1 MTSAGT
7 SKRRHYRQRRAPHEP
22 PNRPFGGGRRTP
34 DRSGALQYVHD
45 FSLAELY
52 VQASCP
58 SLQLPLGFAISV
70 LGGCLLSPAL
80 QAADSA
86 PSASAAHQPAAP
98 SREAQAQYHILA
110 GEVAAGRKQPQVA
123 AEEFIQALDFVSD
136 PALAA
141 RATMLALSANDA
153 DLALNGARKWL
164 KLEPTSLEAR
174 EVILR
179 LALRAGLVDDSF
191 QQCMAIVADHP
202 GGPDDGFR
210 HVALLLSQEEDHAA
224 SALLLMERLVTTQP
238 KRSGAWHAQGLLA
251 LRFNDI
257 DLAERSAREAM
268 RLEPGSKEAPLLL
281 TGVLVRKGD
290 FTESDRLL
298 ENQVRNNPIESDL
311 RLGYTRLLIEANQKG
326 RARKQLKAVLKHEA
340 DNTDAQYMLG
350 LLDLDEGKLDEAE
363 LRFKALSTGKERGV
377 DAHYYLGRIAERRD
391 QFENALKEYTLVS
404 SGQQVLD
411 ATIRRATMLARLGRL
426 PDARATLEQLRE
438 QYPQLAP
445 RLYVIEGQ
453 LLGDAGEL
461 DEGQRLYSEALK
473 LYENDPELLYARSLI
488 NERMQRLDEAE
499 SDLRAVLVREP
510 ADARALNAL
519 GFMLTVHGT
528 RLDEA
533 ERLIVKALEL
543 TPQDPSVI
551 DSMGWLR
558 FRQGRASEAVALLA
572 RAYEAFPDPE
582 VAAHFGEALW
592 STGERER
599 AQQVW
604 KKAQETAPD
613 HPVLQETV
621 KRLMP

>member
-1 MTSAGT
+1 M
-7 SKRRHYRQRRAPHEP
+7 
-22 PNRPFGGGRRTP
+22 
-34 DRSGALQYVHD
+34 
-45 FSLAELY
+45 
-52 VQASCP
+52 
-58 SLQLPLGFAISV
+58 
-70 LGGCLLSPAL
+70 L
-80 QAADSA
+80 QAADA
-86 PSASAAHQPAAP
+86 GTTASATHQPAAP

-153 DLALNGARKWL
+153 ELSLTGARKWL

-224 SALLLMERLVTTQP
+224 SALLLMERLVATQP

-251 LRFNDI
+251 LRFNDV
-257 DLAERSAREAM
+257 DLAERSAREAL
-268 RLEPGSKEAPLLL
+268 RLDPGSKEAPLLL

-290 FTESDRLL
+290 YSEADRLL
-298 ENQVRNNPIESDL
+298 ENQVRNSPIEADL
-311 RLGYTRLLIEANQKG
+311 RLGYTRLLIEANQKA

-350 LLDLDEGKLDEAE
+350 LLDLDDGRLDDAEA
-363 LRFKALSTGKERGV
+363 RFRALSTGRERGV
-377 DAHYYLGRIAERRD
+377 DSHYYLGRIAERRD
-391 QFENALKEYTLVS
+391 QFETALKEYTLVN

-438 QYPQLAP
+438 QYPQVAT
-445 RLYVIEGQ
+445 RLYVVEGQ

-461 DEGQRLYSEALK
+461 DEGLRLYSEALK
-473 LYENDPELLYARSLI
+473 IYDNEPELLYSRSLI
-488 NERMQRLDEAE
+488 NERLLRLDDAEA
-499 SDLRAVLVREP
+499 DLRAVLVREP

-519 GFMLTVHGT
+519 GFMLAVHGT

-533 ERLIVKALEL
+533 ERLIVRALEL
-543 TPQDPSVI
+543 TPQEPSVI

-558 FRQGRASEAVALLA
+558 FRQGRANEAVALLS
-572 RAYEAFPDPE
+572 RAYEVFPDPE

-592 STGERER
+592 ATGDRER

-604 KKAQETAPD
+604 SKALETAPD
-613 HPVLQETV
+613 HPVLRETI